1 MAPDHK
7 LAPLRLSQI
16 GDTDAS
22 ATDSVLSTAKWSIT
36 SAAHTHDSATLA
48 SWTPET
54 SPDLVDV
61 EKGLASL
68 EDPDEKAQRIVTP
81 PIQRT
86 WRALYRPV
94 KRIDLLLFGLPGSLL
109 ALLCGGIP
117 MSMALVVGRA
127 FQALAHYQPGTTAA
141 SDLLSAVER
150 DAVALVGLAAAALV
164 LRGLE
169 TYLWLLLG
177 ERGAQAWRT
186 TTLQAIHAKPTAWFD
201 MGMGVGQRDT
211 GAAGAMSL
219 FATETD
225 EVRLAMGIHTGGLLR
240 HAATVLAATGF
251 ALSRHWKL
259 TLVIYATVPLIF
271 VVTAVITRY
280 AVPWEM
286 QARDESV
293 QLAAYAERST
303 AAIRTVKVYTWEEEH
318 EAWFRA
324 CAARCRRAYERWAA
338 LLGLRL
344 GVGSALSLLT
354 FVQGFGYGSL
364 LVRQGHADASVV
376 LSTFLA
382 CLVSMGQVQ
391 TILTRAAGLDRGMT
405 AAVRLLG
412 VQQSRVG
419 GERVSAQRAAP
430 KPEVLGDLA
439 IEHVWMAYPARP
451 EMYALRGAS
460 LVFPAGET
468 TYVVGASGS
477 GKSTLAALVSQ
488 LYTPQYGRVSLDGQ
502 DVRAFPL
509 PWYRRQVMTVRQ
521 EPFLLRGR
529 VRDNLLPGGAA
540 VPDDRLWAVLRAMR
554 MEETVRSWPLG
565 LDTPV
570 GAHGQAMSGGQQQ
583 RLAVARALLAD
594 PCVLVLDEATSALDA
609 SAASAVF
616 SAIETWRAHR
626 TTVVI
631 THDVARIPGDAY
643 VYVLAEGRVAQHGT
657 LCTMPTR
664 PPTRQSAASLWSC
677 ASADEQASSLGA
689 PAQAGQEASASSDA
703 VQRGPSNCQ
712 LLAWMWRT
720 MPHRAAL
727 ALGAAVSVASGLTVP
742 AFSLCLTQVILAVAQ
757 PTRASLGRMVAAT
770 AGVALGD
777 GLLRGVR
784 HAGMEGLAARWIEQL
799 RNSQMHRLLRQ
810 DCAFFDAPAH
820 APSTLAS
827 TLTKDVQDLHALV
840 GDLLGQGA
848 MVLALTLGTWVWAL
862 AAGWQLALCVLALVP
877 PCALLMGVHGAWL
890 ARREHRAVVARAA
903 AGEGVFEYVQHV
915 RAARA
920 VAADEPLHRAAASA
934 CAAAYEAGQR
944 TSTVIAL
951 GAGLGEAL
959 MYSAEAVLY
968 AVGAVLLVRGTYD
981 LSRVLQ
987 VLSPL
992 VFSLSYAA
1000 STAMALPAAAHCRAA
1015 AARVQAL
1022 CARGAP
1028 SSEAGGTPCDAWSG
1042 AWELQHVS
1050 FAYCAG
1056 GAAPLH
1062 DVSVRIEAGEKVGLV
1077 GASGSGKTTLLALLA
1092 RLYEPSH
1099 GVIFLDDHVL
1109 HELDA
1114 ASVRRRLGVVEQHPV
1129 LFPTSIASNIAAGSS
1144 LARPALDA
1152 AAQRAH
1158 AAAMI
1163 EALPARYGTTLG
1175 TAGELSGGQAQRV
1188 ALARARARPGVR
1200 ALLLDEPTSAL
1211 DAAARDAVLATLW
1224 GEAMRR
1230 VTAVVGTHDPAVMQR
1245 CDRLRVLAEGRIV
1258 ETGSWDALCAAPRS
1272 ALATLVTNL

>member
-1 MAPDHK
+1 MAPRHK
-7 LAPLRLSQI
+7 LAPLRLAQL
-16 GDTDAS
+16 GDTDACP
-22 ATDSVLSTAKWSIT
+22 TESVPSTEKWSIT
-36 SAAHTHDSATLA
+36 SATHTLDSTTLT

-54 SPDLVDV
+54 PDLDV
-61 EKGLASL
+61 EKGHDTES
-68 EDPDEKAQRIVTP
+68 RIYTP
-81 PIQRT
+81 PLRRS
-86 WRALYRPV
+86 WRALYQPV
-94 KRIDLLLFGLPGSLL
+94 SRRDLLLLGLPGALL
-109 ALLCGGIP
+109 ALVCGAIP
-117 MSMALVVGRA
+117 ISMAFVVGRA
-127 FQALAHYQPGTTAA
+127 FQALAHYAPGTTP
-141 SDLLSAVER
+141 SSELLSAVER
-150 DAVALVGLAAAALV
+150 DAVALLGLAAAALV
-164 LRGLE
+164 LRGLD

-177 ERGAQAWRT
+177 ERGALAWRT
-186 TTLQAIHAKPTAWFD
+186 STLEAIHAKPIAWFD
-201 MGMGVGQRDT
+201 LGMGLGQRDT

-240 HAATVLAATGF
+240 HASTVLAATGF

-271 VVTAVITRY
+271 VATAVITRL

-286 QARDESV
+286 RARDESV

-318 EAWFRA
+318 EAWFRG
-324 CAARCRRAYERWAA
+324 CAARCRRAYEAWSA
-338 LLGLRL
+338 LLGVRL
-344 GVGSALSLLT
+344 GVGSTLSLLT
-354 FVQGFGYGSL
+354 FVQGFGYGSV
-364 LVRQGHADASVV
+364 LVRQGHADASLV

-391 TILTRAAGLDRGMT
+391 TILTRVAGLERGMT
-405 AAVRLLG
+405 AAVRLWD
-412 VQQSRVG
+412 VQHSRVR
-419 GERVSAQRAAP
+419 GERVPALHDFP
-430 KPEVLGDLA
+430 KDEVLGELA
-439 IEHVWMAYPARP
+439 MEHVWMAYPSRP
-451 EMYALRGAS
+451 HTYTLRGAS

-488 LYTPQYGRVSLDGQ
+488 LYAPQYGRVSLDGR
-502 DVRAFPL
+502 DVRALPL

-521 EPFLLRGR
+521 ESFLLSGR
-529 VRDNLLPGGAA
+529 VRDNLQPYGAA
-540 VPDDRLWAVLRAMR
+540 VRDEQLWAVLCAVKMDDAVRA
-554 MEETVRSWPLG
+554 WPLG
-565 LDTPV
+565 LDTCI
-570 GAHGQAMSGGQQQ
+570 GAHGQAMSGGQRQ

-616 SAIETWRAHR
+616 RAIHAWRARR
-626 TTVVI
+626 TTVII

-643 VYVLAEGRVAQHGT
+643 VYVMAEGRVVQHGT
-657 LCTMPTR
+657 QGTMEAR
-664 PPTRQSAASLWSC
+664 PRKRQSAASLWSC
-677 ASADEQASSLGA
+677 ASAGEQVAPCGAAVAS
-689 PAQAGQEASASSDA
+689 DT
-703 VQRGPSNCQ
+703 VQRGPSYRD
-712 LLAWMWRT
+712 LLAWIWRT

-727 ALGAAVSVASGLTVP
+727 GLGAVVSVASGLTVP

-757 PTRASLGRMVAAT
+757 PTRASLGRMIAAT
-770 AGVALGD
+770 AGVALAD
-777 GLLRGVR
+777 GLCKGVR
-784 HAGMEGLAARWIEQL
+784 HAGMESLAARWIEQL
-799 RNSQMHRLLRQ
+799 RGALMHTLLHQ
-810 DCAFFDAPAH
+810 DCAFFDEPAH

-827 TLTKDVQDLHALV
+827 TLTKDAQDLHALV

-848 MVLALTLGTWVWAL
+848 MVLALTLATWMWAL
-862 AAGWQLALCVLALVP
+862 VAGWQLALCVLALAP
-877 PCALLMGVHGAWL
+877 PYALLMGVHGAWL
-890 ARREHRAVVARAA
+890 ARREHRAVQARAV
-903 AGEGVFEYVQHV
+903 AGECVFEYVQHV

-920 VAADEPLHRAAASA
+920 MAVDARLHQAAADA
-934 CAAAYEAGQR
+934 CGAAYEAGQR
-944 TSTVIAL
+944 TSVVIAL

-981 LSRVLQ
+981 LARVLR

-1000 STAMALPAAAHCRAA
+1000 STAMTLPAAARHCAA

-1022 CARGAP
+1022 GVGEAP
-1028 SSEAGGTPCDAWSG
+1028 SDASGTQQHAWSG
-1042 AWELQHVS
+1042 AWDLRHVS
-1050 FAYCAG
+1050 FAYRMG

-1099 GVIFLDDHVL
+1099 GVIFLDGHVL

-1114 ASVRRRLGVVEQHPV
+1114 ASVRRRLGVVEQHAV
-1129 LFPTSIASNIAAGSS
+1129 LFPASMATNIAAGSA
-1144 LARPALDA
+1144 LARPALEA
-1152 AAQRAH
+1152 AAERAQ
-1158 AAAMI
+1158 AAALI

-1175 TAGELSGGQAQRV
+1175 ATCELSGGQAQRV
-1188 ALARARARPGVR
+1188 ALARALARPGVQ

-1211 DAAARDAVLATLW
+1211 DGATRDAVLAALW
-1224 GEAMRR
+1224 GEAMRH
-1230 VTAVVGTHDPAVMQR
+1230 VTMVIVTHDPAVMQR
-1245 CDRLRVLAEGRIV
+1245 CDRLLVLAEGRIV
-1258 ETGSWDALCAAPRS
+1258 ETGSWNALCAAPSS